1 MRLYPYI
8 IHRNVQFILYEGIV
22 VIHICRRMVGAGLLP
37 AAFHKGEIYL
47 LFGRENELND
57 TPGWA
62 DFGGG
67 TKRNETILEAATR
80 EGSEELNGLLG
91 SQSTLKKVAVRRK
104 IAELKF
110 KTYTTIVFKTE
121 YDEKLEEYYSNNYRF
136 FEKYLPAA
144 KKNPH
149 NGLLEKAEIRWF
161 SFAELRKNRAKFR
174 PFYRNMVD
182 MILEH
187 EADITRKLMKPVCG
201 PRCSFKITR
210 KEDRDIMNTKSV
222 TRRRRS
228 RSRSRSRR
236 YRKK

>member
-1 MRLYPYI
+1 
-8 IHRNVQFILYEGIV
+8 
-22 VIHICRRMVGAGLLP
+22 MVGAGLLP
-37 AAFHKGEIYL
+37 AAVHKGDIYL

-67 TKRNETILEAATR
+67 TKPNETILEAASR

-110 KTYTTIVFKTE
+110 HSYTTIVFKTE

-136 FEKYLPAA
+136 FEKYLPGA

-149 NGLLEKAEIRWF
+149 NGLLEKAEIKWF
-161 SFAELRKNRAKFR
+161 SFADLRKNRDKFR

-182 MILEH
+182 IILEH
-187 EADITRKLMKPVCG
+187 EDEITRKLMKPNCG
-201 PRCSFKITR
+201 PRCSFRVI
-210 KEDRDIMNTKSV
+210 RDSQG
-222 TRRRRS
+222 RS
-228 RSRSRSRR
+228 RSRARERR
-236 YRKK
+236 GGRHDKSHKNKTKKHVKKYHKK

>member
-8 IHRNVQFILYEGIV
+8 IHRNVQFILYQGIV

-37 AAFHKGEIYL
+37 AAVHKGDIYL

-91 SQSTLKKVAVRRK
+91 SQTTLKKVAVRRK

-210 KEDRDIMNTKSV
+210 KEDREIKNMKNV

-228 RSRSRSRR
+228 HSRSRSH
-236 YRKK
+236 RKK

>member
-1 MRLYPYI
+1 
-8 IHRNVQFILYEGIV
+8 
-22 VIHICRRMVGAGLLP
+22 MVGAGLLP
-37 AAFHKGEIYL
+37 AARHKGKIYL

-67 TKRNETILEAATR
+67 TKPNETILEAASR

-91 SQSTLKKVAVRRK
+91 SQSVLKKEAVRYK

-110 KTYTTIVFKTE
+110 KSYTTIVFKTN
-121 YDEKLEEYYSNNYRF
+121 YDEKIEDYYSNNYKF
-136 FEKYLPAA
+136 FEKYLPGA

-161 SFAELRKNRAKFR
+161 SFADLRKNRANFR

-182 MILEH
+182 IILEH
-187 EADITRKLMKPVCG
+187 EDVITRKLIRPVCG
-201 PRCSFKITR
+201 PKCSFKITR
-210 KEDRDIMNTKSV
+210 LNEHSIIKRHSKNSNQRNHTVKKQS
-222 TRRRRS
+222 TRRRHRH
-228 RSRSRSRR
+228 RNRHN
-236 YRKK
+236 

>member
-8 IHRNVQFILYEGIV
+8 IHRYIQFILYRGIV

-37 AAFHKGEIYL
+37 AAVHKGEIYL

-91 SQSTLKKVAVRRK
+91 SQTTLKKVAVRRK

-161 SFAELRKNRAKFR
+161 SFADLRKNRSKFR

-187 EADITRKLMKPVCG
+187 EEHITRKLMKPVCG

-210 KEDRDIMNTKSV
+210 KQDRDNMNTKSV
-222 TRRRRS
+222 TRRS
-228 RSRSRSRR
+228 RSRSRSH
-236 YRKK
+236 RKK

>member
-1 MRLYPYI
+1 
-8 IHRNVQFILYEGIV
+8 
-22 VIHICRRMVGAGLLP
+22 MVGAGLLP
-37 AAFHKGEIYL
+37 AAVHKGVIYL

-67 TKRNETILEAATR
+67 TKRNETILEAASR

-149 NGLLEKAEIRWF
+149 NGLLEKAEIQWF

-182 MILEH
+182 MILEN

-201 PRCSFKITR
+201 PRCCFRASR
-210 KEDRDIMNTKSV
+210 KQPATATATATATAKK
-222 TRRRRS
+222 TLRRRPRQS
-228 RSRSRSRR
+228 HSRSRSRR
-236 YRKK
+236 HRQN

>member
-1 MRLYPYI
+1 
-8 IHRNVQFILYEGIV
+8 
-22 VIHICRRMVGAGLLP
+22 MVGAGLLP
-37 AAFHKGEIYL
+37 AAVHKGDIYL

-67 TKRNETILEAATR
+67 TKPNETILEAASR

-110 KTYTTIVFKTE
+110 HSYTTIVFKTE

-136 FEKYLPAA
+136 FEKYLPSA

-149 NGLLEKAEIRWF
+149 NGLLEKAEIKWF
-161 SFAELRKNRAKFR
+161 SFADLRKNRDKFR

-182 MILEH
+182 IILEH
-187 EADITRKLMKPVCG
+187 EDEITRKLMKPNCG
-201 PRCSFKITR
+201 PRCSFRVI
-210 KEDRDIMNTKSV
+210 RDSQG
-222 TRRRRS
+222 RS
-228 RSRSRSRR
+228 RSRARERR
-236 YRKK
+236 GGRHDKSHKNKTKKHVKKYHKK

>member
-1 MRLYPYI
+1 
-8 IHRNVQFILYEGIV
+8 
-22 VIHICRRMVGAGLLP
+22 MVGAGLLP
-37 AAFHKGEIYL
+37 AAVHKGEIYL

-67 TKRNETILEAATR
+67 TKRNETILEAASR
-80 EGSEELNGLLG
+80 EGSEELSGLLG
-91 SQSTLKKVAVRRK
+91 SQTTLKKVAVRRK